1 MPVVL
6 HMPMEDLLH
15 GAVVDCSDAR
25 LLGLPVGTV
34 ALSTAE
40 FKYGSKSLYCGGA
53 GNLAIDGANP
63 KWLDGDYTIEG
74 WAYRPNNTGEQ
85 YLFSRHSSNGYGNT
99 YISAQTK
106 LVAFISL
113 ASFQSRTLTSASDCP
128 VGTFFHWAIDV
139 NGTASRMFINGVLE
153 ASTTLSAR
161 RPATTQLWTIG
172 ARYLNDL
179 RWSGYIDDMR
189 ITVGESLY
197 GSDATFTPPGAIS
210 YSVPTFTTDVQ
221 DLASTINPHP
231 PVSAVLQS
239 DVLDNTLDGARA
251 LYIGG
256 RGRIAATVKEKATPD
271 LPVYRRVRLF
281 RDRDGLMIAETWSN
295 PVTGAYAF
303 EYIDQ
308 SYTYSVISY
317 DHTGNF
323 RAVIADNLTP
333 EPM

>member
-15 GAVVDCSDAR
+15 GAVVDCSEAR
-25 LLGLPVGTV
+25 LVGLPVGTV
-34 ALSTAE
+34 SLSTAE
-40 FKYGSKSLYCGGA
+40 FKYGSKSLYCGGT
-53 GNLAIDGANP
+53 GNLSIDNANP
-63 KWLDGDYTIEG
+63 KWLDGNFTIEG
-74 WAYRPNNTGEQ
+74 WSYRPNNTGSQ
-85 YLFSRHSSNGYGNT
+85 YLFYRRSNFAYGDTWIN
-99 YISAQTK
+99 AQTK
-106 LVAFISL
+106 LVAYIAL
-113 ASFQSRTLTSASDCP
+113 ASSQSRTLTSVSDCP
-128 VGTFFHWAIDV
+128 VGVFFHWAIDV
-139 NGTASRMFINGVLE
+139 SGTTFRMFINGVLE

-161 RPATTQLWTIG
+161 QAATTQLWTIG
-172 ARYLNDL
+172 ARYLNDI

-189 ITVGESLY
+189 ITAGDSLY

-210 YSVPTFTTDVQ
+210 YTVPTFTTDVQ
-221 DLASTINPHP
+221 ELTATINPNP

-239 DVLDNTLDGARA
+239 DVLDNTFDGARA

-256 RGRIAATVKEKATPD
+256 RGRIAATVKEKAAPD